1 MSSLILKTLGNR
13 TLCNKLPIIQ
23 RKLYLSYSNKR
34 LSSKKPTIEDDILK
48 DIGNISLSDI
58 KINKNIS
65 KGTESKLGTQL
76 KKDETDDNFFHFN
89 TWKGAAVI
97 GTLAAGTYYFVK
109 KEKDRLEIIKEA
121 EANRPV
127 VGGPFELMDMNG
139 NKFTEKDLLGHY
151 SILYFG
157 FTHCPDVCPAELDKL
172 NVWLSKL
179 EKNRKEKIQPLFITC
194 DPTRDTPDTLKKY
207 LQDFHSSIVGL
218 TGTYDQIKD
227 MCRTYKVFFST
238 PRDANPKSDYIVDH
252 STFFYLLDPEGKFID
267 ALGDMYDEKAG
278 LEKIEAQM
286 DAYMPQAERERR
298 MNSWYSFLLK

>member
-1 MSSLILKTLGNR
+1 MSSLILRTLGNR
-13 TLCNKLPIIQ
+13 ALGNKLPIIQ
-23 RKLYLSYSNKR
+23 RKLYLSYSNKI
-34 LSSKKPTIEDDILK
+34 LGSKKPTIEDDILK

-58 KINKNIS
+58 KINKDIS
-65 KGTESKLGTQL
+65 KGTESKLRTQL

-89 TWKGAAVI
+89 TWKGAVVI
-97 GTLAAGTYYFVK
+97 GIFAVGTYYFVK
-109 KEKDRLEIIKEA
+109 KEKDRLETIKEA

-227 MCRTYKVFFST
+227 MCKTYKVFFST

-267 ALGDMYDEKAG
+267 ALGDIYDEKAG

-298 MNSWYSFLLK
+298 MKSWYSFLLK